1 MSGRVSSALIL
12 AAIGPEPRTARDVA
26 TELHASQEATRRT
39 LAGAAR
45 EGRLFVVAGGT
56 AGRDAFYSTVPNA
69 PVSEVRLSQPRRNNG
84 GTSRAFPVG
93 RSPALNSALAA
104 RLRAETDAIG
114 HVARPATRGDCAAAR
129 GVDEAGNPL
138 PCPWVSCKHHLA
150 IHVTRAGTLE
160 IMGAAIA
167 GDDPME
173 LDLESLR
180 ATCSLDVAD
189 ETAWSGDVPSLEVI
203 GVLLDITRQ
212 RAQQIETS
220 ALAKGESRRAGLR
233 DFAEEGRPR
242 KRLPIFV
249 EEDDGED
256 EGEESGQ
263 TSLFGYLDG

>member
-26 TELHASQEATRRT
+26 AELHASQEATRRT

-45 EGRLFVVAGGT
+45 EGKLFLVAGGSG
-56 AGRDAFYSTVPNA
+56 GRDAFYSTVPNA
-69 PVSEVRLSQPRRNNG
+69 PISEVRLSQPRKSSG
-84 GTSRAFPVG
+84 GTSRAFPLG
-93 RSPALNSALAA
+93 RSPALNAALAA

-129 GVDEAGNPL
+129 GVDEGGNPL

-150 IHVTRAGTLE
+150 VHVTRAGTLE
-160 IMGAAIA
+160 IMGSAIA
-167 GDDPME
+167 GEDPME

-189 ETAWSGDVPSLEVI
+189 ETRLSGDVPSFEALATV
-203 GVLLDITRQ
+203 LDITRE
-212 RAQQIETS
+212 RVRQIEVS
-220 ALAKGESRRAGLR
+220 GLAKGETKKAGLR

-242 KRLPIFV
+242 KRLPILV

-256 EGEESGQ
+256 DEPEQ
-263 TSLFGYLDG
+263 TSLFGYLG